1 MSNGITRAALV
12 GALSGVRSM
21 AGIAAVSRGLAERPE
36 CAHGITQ
43 RMFAHARV
51 SQALTLA
58 AIGEAVADK
67 LPVVGARTDP
77 LPLAGRIAFG
87 ALAAATVTDTRRGS
101 PLAAACV
108 GAITAFGAAH
118 LAYQL
123 RTRLA
128 AEGRPGPLLGMA
140 EDIIVL
146 EGASQVV
153 GSV

>member
-1 MSNGITRAALV
+1 MSNGIMRAALI

-21 AGIAAVSRGLAERPE
+21 AGMAAVSHGLAERPE
-36 CAHGITQ
+36 CARGRIQ
-43 RMFAHARV
+43 RVFANARV
-51 SQALTLA
+51 SQTLTLA

-77 LPLAGRIAFG
+77 LPLAGRIMFG
-87 ALAAATVTDTRRGS
+87 ALAAATVTDSRRDS
-101 PLAAACV
+101 RVAAACI
-108 GAITAFGAAH
+108 GAVAAFGAAH
-118 LAYQL
+118 LAYQM

-153 GSV
+153 SSV